1 MDKILSFIIPS
12 YNAAQFLD
20 KCIPSF
26 VNEEVF
32 EELDVII
39 VNDGSKDNTPEV
51 AQKYCDMYPGSVRLI
66 NQENKGHGGALNTGC
81 AAAVGKYLK
90 VIDADDWVETQ
101 NLPEFVKLLKECDS
115 DVVLTHHY
123 TINISNSEVKKWKS
137 YPKEFG
143 RAYTFDEIMADWKSF
158 DRSLTFH
165 GITYNTEFYHKN
177 AIRLSEHVFYE
188 DHEFATIPCCYAK
201 SITPFDMFIYDYRIG
216 DVQQSVS
223 DENQLKR
230 ISHTEAVLKRF
241 IKEYKNLKLDENSA
255 GRTYYCM
262 KAQGLLLSYITTVM
276 LVEKNKKAGREL
288 GDKMMARFK
297 KHMPM
302 TFEMAEKQYKI
313 FRLMNGC
320 HISKKTWEAISHSKL
335 YNMLR
340 NNHDFK

>member
-1 MDKILSFIIPS
+1 MNKILSFIIPS
-12 YNAAQFLD
+12 YNAQQFLD

-26 VNEEVF
+26 VNEEIF
-32 EELDVII
+32 DELDVII
-39 VNDGSKDNTPEV
+39 VNDGSKDNTAEV
-51 AQKYCDMYPGSVRLI
+51 AQKYCDMYPNSVRLI
-66 NQENKGHGGALNTGC
+66 SQENKGHGGALNTGC

-101 NLPEFVKLLKECDS
+101 NLPEFVKLLKECSS

-123 TINISNSEVKKWKS
+123 TINISTGEVKKWMS

-143 RAYTFDEIMADWKSF
+143 KAYTFDEIMADWNSF

-165 GITYNTEFYHKN
+165 GITYNTKFYHQN
-177 AIRLSEHVFYE
+177 AIQLSEHVFYE

-201 SITPFDMFIYDYRIG
+201 SITPFDLFIYDYRIG

-230 ISHTEAVLKRF
+230 ISHTEAILKRF
-241 IKEYKNLKLDENSA
+241 IKEYKTLNLDENSA

-262 KAQGLLLSYITTVM
+262 KVQGLLLSYITTVM

-288 GDKMMARFK
+288 GDKMMARFC

-302 TFEMAEKQYKI
+302 TFEMADKQYMI
-313 FRLMNGC
+313 FRLMNEL
-320 HISKKTWEAISHSKL
+320 HISKKTWEKILDSKI
-335 YNMLR
+335 YR
-340 NNHDFK
+340 IIKKKQDFK

>member
-1 MDKILSFIIPS
+1 MNKILSFIIPS
-12 YNAAQFLD
+12 YNAQQFLD

-32 EELDVII
+32 DELDVII
-39 VNDGSKDNTPEV
+39 VNDGSKDNTAEV
-51 AQKYCDMYPGSVRLI
+51 AQKYCDMYPNSVRLI
-66 NQENKGHGGALNTGC
+66 SQENKGHGGALNTGC

-101 NLPEFVKLLKECDS
+101 NLPEFVKLLKKCDS

-123 TINISNSEVKKWKS
+123 TINISNGEVKKWMS

-165 GITYNTEFYHKN
+165 GITYNTKFYHEN
-177 AIRLSEHVFYE
+177 AIQLSEHVFYE

-201 SITPFDMFIYDYRIG
+201 TITPVDLFIYDYRIG

-241 IKEYKNLKLDENSA
+241 IKEYKTLKLDENSA

-262 KAQGLLLSYITTVM
+262 KVQGLLLSYITTVM
-276 LVEKNKKAGREL
+276 LVEKNKKFGREL
-288 GDKMMARFK
+288 GDKMMARFH

-313 FRLMNGC
+313 FRLMNGLR
-320 HISKKTWEAISHSKL
+320 INKNTFEAVLHSKV
-335 YNMLR
+335 YNKLR
-340 NNHDFK
+340 NNHDFE